1 MATPFQ
7 KQVWAA
13 LRLIPRGRV
22 TTYGAI
28 AKYLGTGAVRAVGSA
43 VGKNPDAPVV
53 PCHRVVR
60 TDGSIGRYSGGDGVT
75 TKIAM
80 LADEGVRVEDGR
92 IVDFDGVVWTY
103 PQQSVTSPS
112 GS

>member
-7 KQVWAA
+7 QQVWDA

-28 AKYLGTGAVRAVGSA
+28 ARYLGTGAARAVGSA
-43 VGKNPDAPVV
+43 VGKNPDAPTV

-60 TDGSIGRYSGGDGVT
+60 SDGTVGEYSGGEGVA
-75 TKIAM
+75 TKIKL
-80 LADEGVRVEDGR
+80 LADEGVTTRNGR
-92 IVDFDGVVWTY
+92 ILDFETKRWEY
-103 PQQSVTSPS
+103 PQQSVTRSF